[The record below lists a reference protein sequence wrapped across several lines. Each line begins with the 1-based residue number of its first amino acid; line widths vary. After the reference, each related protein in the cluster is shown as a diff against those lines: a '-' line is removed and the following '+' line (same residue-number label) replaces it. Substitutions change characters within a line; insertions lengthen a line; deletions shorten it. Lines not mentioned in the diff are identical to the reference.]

1 MFDPQLIVDPFMQSR
16 PVFSKDYVYSGLW
29 KPSEQNNQIV
39 VIFQKRVKWSGLAG
53 KLTGV
58 SATTQQKKEL
68 KRAFDKIDTNK
79 DGSVSREEL
88 RGILKGLGEAFSD
101 QAVDDMIKKADINGD
116 GKIQFEEFLQAL

>member
-1 MFDPQLIVDPFMQSR
+1 M
-16 PVFSKDYVYSGLW
+16 
-29 KPSEQNNQIV
+29 

-58 SATTQQKKEL
+58 SATSQQKKEL

-116 GKIQFEEFLQAL
+116 GKIQFDEFLQAL